1 MNACKRMKPVAE
13 LAQQQADA
21 AAQSV
26 AECNRVCTDIQ
37 KQLDELLSYRDGYA
51 NGLCDKGRTGLNAI
65 QIKDYRLF
73 LVRLNKAIEQQQL
86 VLNSAT
92 ARLAASR
99 QVWVEKQ
106 QHAKAIDSVVGR
118 YQQQEQRERS
128 RRDQHESDEHAQ
140 RMRRS
145 QYR

>member
-1 MNACKRMKPVAE
+1 MKSCKRMKPVSE
-13 LAQQQADA
+13 MAQQQASA

-26 AECNRVCTDIQ
+26 AECSLVCADMQ
-37 KQLDELLSYRDGYA
+37 KQLDELLSYRDDYA
-51 NGLCDKGRTGLNAI
+51 KGLCHKGRTGLNAT

-86 VLNSAT
+86 VLNSAG

-99 QVWVEKQ
+99 QAWVEKQ
-106 QHAKAIDSVVGR
+106 QRAQAIDSVVSR
-118 YQQQEQRERS
+118 YQQEEKREHS
-128 RRDQHESDEHAQ
+128 RRDLRESDEQAQ
-140 RMRRS
+140 RLLRR

>member
-13 LAQQQADA
+13 FAQQQADA

-37 KQLDELLSYRDGYA
+37 KQLDELLCYRDDYA

-86 VLNSAT
+86 VLDSAT

-99 QVWVEKQ
+99 QIWVEKQ
-106 QHAKAIDSVVGR
+106 QHAKAIDSVVTR
-118 YQQQEQRERS
+118 YQQQERRERS
-128 RRDQHESDEHAQ
+128 RCDQRESDEHAQ
-140 RMRRS
+140 RLRRR
-145 QYR
+145 QHK